1 MEDIKE
7 GKGSFRAAMQFR
19 NAISERKIHQWI
31 NTYSHCRRK
40 EAWLKG
46 TAVGTIQIEVQ
57 NENNNSNKR
66 PDPQWSE
73 EYSKWS
79 NVCVIGVSEKG
90 RGEEPENIYL
100 K

>member
-1 MEDIKE
+1 MQCLN
-7 GKGSFRAAMQFR
+7 GKFTNGLTPIATA
-19 NAISERKIHQWI
+19 E
-31 NTYSHCRRK
+31 
-40 EAWLKG
+40 EAWLKD
-46 TAVGTIQIEVQ
+46 TAIETIQIEVQ
-57 NENNNSNKR
+57 NENSNKR

-79 NVCVIGVSEKG
+79 NVCVIRVSEKG